1 MRLHLLAV
9 GKLKEPSWRERAEE
23 YAKRLKPYATLDI
36 TEIRDADAERE
47 GERLLKALDKDRSR
61 VFALAEEGKCRPS
74 AALAQSLDELR
85 QHSQDATFIIGGAYG
100 LSPAV
105 KARADALL
113 SLSPMTFTH
122 EMARV
127 VLLEQLY
134 RAFTILAGTGYHH

>member
-1 MRLHLLAV
+1 MRVNLLVV

-23 YAKRLKPYATLDI
+23 YAKRLRPYVTLDI
-36 TEIRDADAERE
+36 TELRDADATRE
-47 GERLLKALDKDRSR
+47 GERILKALEKGHGQ

-74 AALAQSLDELR
+74 AALAQTLGELR
-85 QHSQDATFIIGGAYG
+85 DGGQDATFIIGGAYG
-100 LSPAV
+100 LSDAV

-127 VLLEQLY
+127 VLLEQIY